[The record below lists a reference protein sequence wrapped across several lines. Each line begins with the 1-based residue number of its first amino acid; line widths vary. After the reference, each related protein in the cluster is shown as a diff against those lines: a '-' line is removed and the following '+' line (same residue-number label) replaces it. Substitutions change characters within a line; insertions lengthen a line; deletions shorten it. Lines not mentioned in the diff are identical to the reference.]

1 MQKFIF
7 IMVLMLGL
15 AGTVVFYQK
24 HQKEQRRLAEIA
36 RQQEI
41 ERAKQAKAEAERIER
56 EHQEAIQKHNEE
68 IRRINAENR
77 AKREAER
84 QAEKARKEQEKK
96 EAEAKAASARRETCG
111 AILAKLDG
119 AELRP
124 WHTAPDADRPERV
137 KTEGTFHCL
146 LPDGEGGHMLLE
158 QKVDFGRT
166 VKATRIDSQKENE
179 AFEPESFNRTVA
191 LFPNLLISGD
201 RVYFRPVHAGEDN
214 CRVPNPGEAF
224 NPAEH
229 DFGMAYDLV
238 KETRVKTSAFVYD
251 VFFNPF
257 GNEQD
262 AVLVATVP
270 FDEKVTFETF
280 LSKVGAWAKRNKA
293 ALEKARKKAQKKA
306 PPQKVWKPSY
316 VFTDKTVVKK
326 RLDGVTE
333 VPRAYLSKSNKHR
346 YHPLSRE
353 YANEVKKEENA
364 KAKWQVLYDKALA
377 DEEKAKALKAG
388 APEKQAAQGSTG
400 NAVLDAGTVV
410 YRLHVD
416 APAK

>member
-7 IMVLMLGL
+7 IIVLVLGL

-24 HQKEQRRLAEIA
+24 HQKEQQRLAEIA

-41 ERAKQAKAEAERIER
+41 ARAQQEKAEAERIER
-56 EHQEAIQKHNEE
+56 EHREAIQKHNEE
-68 IRRINAENR
+68 VRRINAENR

-84 QAEKARKEQEKK
+84 ARKEQEKK
-96 EAEAKAASARRETCG
+96 DAVEKAASERRETCG
-111 AILAKLDG
+111 TILTKLEG

-124 WHTAPDADRPERV
+124 WKSAPDADRPERV
-137 KTEGTFHCL
+137 KTSGTFHCL
-146 LPDGEGGHMLLE
+146 LPDGEGGRMLIE

-166 VKATRIDSQKENE
+166 VKATRIDSQKANE
-179 AFEPESFNRTVA
+179 AFEPESFNRTVTI
-191 LFPNLLISGD
+191 FPNLLISGD
-201 RVYFRPVHAGEDN
+201 RVYFRPAHSEEDN
-214 CRVPNPGEAF
+214 CRVPGPGETF

-229 DFGMAYDLV
+229 DFGIAYDLI

-270 FDEKVTFETF
+270 FDQKVTFETF
-280 LSKVGAWAKRNKA
+280 HSKVGAWAKRNKA
-293 ALEKARKKAQKKA
+293 ALEKAWKKAQKKA
-306 PPQKVWKPSY
+306 PPQKAWKPSY

-353 YANEVKKEENA
+353 YANEVKKEEDA
-364 KAKWQVLYDKALA
+364 KAKWQILFDKAQA
-377 DEEKAKALKAG
+377 DEEKAKSLKAG
-388 APEKQAAQGSTG
+388 ASEKQSEQGSTG
-400 NAVLDAGTVV
+400 NPILDAGTVV

-416 APAK
+416 APAN